1 MHRGYSIVNSFRS
14 KAAGLL
20 VAIVAASIM
29 TLGASALAFADDRVT
44 ITDEGQLAAMFP
56 DESFRHVVFEAV
68 KDGQGNASGAT
79 VEEAVNNFTGFVYA
93 NGDDIVDDGG
103 QRITD
108 AHGIEHLLNAALVD
122 VTYNMITDLSFLEH
136 DPSIEADKTWLEGG
150 STEAGMPNKHNV
162 TWQLEGNPY
171 TRLPSTLYFG
181 GKLVVKQAATDYS
194 SYPGDTMGSWRFVRT
209 GTALAG
215 DLHVGRVAYD
225 GATGHFA
232 PLDRSTVHDRAAT
245 PDTLS
250 LALPNAD
257 EDSEFWEQ
265 DATYDNDTVGFSGVV
280 RSGRHEIAIGTTKIF
295 NYTTQDRKGTLTAG
309 GQSYKYYL
317 EPTFYVFDKVSLSQN
332 AFEGAAELVKTA
344 EDGTTPLKG
353 AEYSL
358 FKKGSDEPERTGLV
372 TDADGKLLV
381 ENLAGG
387 DWYLQETKAPEG
399 YTINPDPVAF
409 TIDAPQARLGGG
421 LATLDNLDNSA
432 DLVAGENEAY
442 INGAVYDEELN
453 ASGASPDIT
462 LTLADAAY
470 AEDVDKVEVAYAAL
484 MDAAGTTTENV
495 VRTFDT
501 LQEAQ
506 DDVNAEKNAF
516 ETDGTAAVD
525 AGGHIVGPVSIA
537 VSFKQ
542 NPAAATVQVSQKD
555 AAEPAL
561 TSVSGTKTWVD
572 NDDWAGVRPEVTI
585 HLMRDGVD
593 TGKTAILP
601 ESSSSKETA
610 DSKGIAHVPNNGSV
624 GYTFA
629 DLEKYDPVDGH
640 EYKYSVTEDAVTIT
654 YTDPDNPDVTNEDS
668 YIPSF
673 SGTSIT
679 NTWPDGTL
687 INIKG
692 QKQWTGD
699 WDDKHSTRPAVVTVQ
714 LWQNDVV
721 PGGTPYSEYHAIAA
735 DGWKYHFDLV
745 PKFSDKDETTPY
757 AYYITEVPVEG
768 YAVAPQISVDAKDVG
783 DKEDSV
789 DNNITNTFD
798 NAVVSVSGEKTWA
811 DDDDKAGKRPG
822 SITVNL
828 LRNGAQLDAKTVTEA
843 DGWKYTFADLDKYD
857 AAGDEYA
864 YIVSETAVP
873 GYTTVVDGT
882 NITNTYLP
890 VAPPVPPAEPALTSV
905 SGTKHWADADDKAGK
920 RPGSITVNLLRNNVK
935 IADVEVTAHDG
946 WKYTFADLDAH
957 DPDGKPYAYT
967 VDEAVVPP
975 NYKKT
980 VSGFDITN
988 TLTVT
993 DVPPASSTAPHGKKT
1008 PPTGDAAPVA
1018 ALAVLLAGS
1027 GMAAAFAT
1035 RRQRR

>member
-1 MHRGYSIVNSFRS
+1 M
-14 KAAGLL
+14 
-20 VAIVAASIM
+20 
-29 TLGASALAFADDRVT
+29 
-44 ITDEGQLAAMFP
+44 
-56 DESFRHVVFEAV
+56 
-68 KDGQGNASGAT
+68 
-79 VEEAVNNFTGFVYA
+79 
-93 NGDDIVDDGG
+93 
-103 QRITD
+103 
-108 AHGIEHLLNAALVD
+108 
-122 VTYNMITDLSFLEH
+122 
-136 DPSIEADKTWLEGG
+136 
-150 STEAGMPNKHNV
+150 
-162 TWQLEGNPY
+162 
-171 TRLPSTLYFG
+171 
-181 GKLVVKQAATDYS
+181 
-194 SYPGDTMGSWRFVRT
+194 
-209 GTALAG
+209 
-215 DLHVGRVAYD
+215 
-225 GATGHFA
+225 TGHFA

-250 LALPNAD
+250 LVLPDAD
-257 EDSEFWEQ
+257 KDSEFWEQ
-265 DATYDNDTVGFSGVV
+265 DVTYDNDTVGFSGVV

-317 EPTFYVFDKVSLSQN
+317 EPTFYVFDKVNLSQN
-332 AFEGAAELVKTA
+332 DFEGAAELVKTA
-344 EDGTTPLKG
+344 EDGTTPLKD

-421 LATLDNLDNSA
+421 LDALDDLDNSA

-462 LTLADAAY
+462 LTLADAAH

-561 TSVSGTKTWVD
+561 TSVSGTK
-572 NDDWAGVRPEVTI
+572 
-585 HLMRDGVD
+585 
-593 TGKTAILP
+593 
-601 ESSSSKETA
+601 
-610 DSKGIAHVPNNGSV
+610 
-624 GYTFA
+624 
-629 DLEKYDPVDGH
+629 
-640 EYKYSVTEDAVTIT
+640 
-654 YTDPDNPDVTNEDS
+654 
-668 YIPSF
+668 
-673 SGTSIT
+673 
-679 NTWPDGTL
+679 
-687 INIKG
+687 
-692 QKQWTGD
+692 
-699 WDDKHSTRPAVVTVQ
+699 
-714 LWQNDVV
+714 
-721 PGGTPYSEYHAIAA
+721 
-735 DGWKYHFDLV
+735 
-745 PKFSDKDETTPY
+745 
-757 AYYITEVPVEG
+757 
-768 YAVAPQISVDAKDVG
+768 
-783 DKEDSV
+783 
-789 DNNITNTFD
+789 
-798 NAVVSVSGEKTWA
+798 
-811 DDDDKAGKRPG
+811 
-822 SITVNL
+822 
-828 LRNGAQLDAKTVTEA
+828 
-843 DGWKYTFADLDKYD
+843 
-857 AAGDEYA
+857 
-864 YIVSETAVP
+864 
-873 GYTTVVDGT
+873 
-882 NITNTYLP
+882 
-890 VAPPVPPAEPALTSV
+890 
-905 SGTKHWADADDKAGK
+905 HWADADDKAGK

-935 IADVEVTAHDG
+935 IADVEVTADDG
-946 WKYTFADLDAH
+946 WKYTFANLDAH
-957 DPDGKPYAYT
+957 DPDGKPYAYA

-993 DVPPASSTAPHGKKT
+993 DVPPASTAPHGKKT

-1018 ALAVLLAGS
+1018 ALAVLLAGV
-1027 GMAAAFAT
+1027 GMAAAFAA